1 MGRQRDVRRE
11 PSRRLVQ
18 EATQVAKR
26 RIVLAAL
33 AVAGIAGPILFTVAF
48 VVQGLLRPDY
58 SPVAQPVSA
67 LAVGPNGWVQDVNF
81 FVLGPLMLAYAVGLH
96 LGVRP
101 ARAGMVGPVLL
112 ALSAAGIVLA
122 GAVPMRQVA
131 GGLTYEPAGH
141 EVAAFMIF
149 LGAGAG
155 LMVISRRLAG
165 DPRWR
170 SLATFALAAGATVVV
185 LFLAIGVLASTP
197 DAPFYHWLGLAQR
210 VLIAVYLPG
219 MIVLALRL
227 LRVASAADAV
237 RWSTPTVGPGSEV
250 PAD

>member
-1 MGRQRDVRRE
+1 MNRQREERQGPGGPPVE
-11 PSRRLVQ
+11 
-18 EATQVAKR
+18 EATQVAER
-26 RIVLAAL
+26 RTVLAAL

-58 SPVAQPVSA
+58 SPVAEPVSA

-101 ARAGMVGPVLL
+101 ARAGMVGPALL
-112 ALSAAGIVLA
+112 AVSAAGIVLA
-122 GAVPMRQVA
+122 GAVPMRQGA
-131 GGLTYEPAGH
+131 GGVTDEPAGH

-155 LMVISRRLAG
+155 LMAISRRLAA

-170 SLATFALAAGATVVV
+170 SLAAFTLAGGATIVV

-197 DAPFYHWLGLAQR
+197 DAPFYRWFGLAQR
-210 VLIAVYLPG
+210 VLIAVYVPCTV
-219 MIVLALRL
+219 VLALRL
-227 LRVASAADAV
+227 LRVASTADV
-237 RWSTPTVGPGSEV
+237 MRRSTPTSDQ
-250 PAD
+250 AQR